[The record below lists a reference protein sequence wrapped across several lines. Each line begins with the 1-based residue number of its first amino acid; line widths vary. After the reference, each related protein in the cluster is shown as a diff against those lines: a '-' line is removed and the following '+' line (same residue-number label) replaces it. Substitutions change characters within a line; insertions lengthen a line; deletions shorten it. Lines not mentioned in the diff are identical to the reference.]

1 MKDLT
6 EALSKWGEEGTLRQL
21 LPLEHGEEGGRVRLP
36 MAGEAGKTPQ
46 WREMLDFSS
55 NDYLG
60 LSRHP
65 QLLTAAAEAMGR
77 WGTGAGAARLL
88 SGNLEIHRQL
98 EEALALL
105 TGREAALLF
114 GSGYL
119 ANIGVIPAL
128 LGRHDTVFCDRHSHA
143 SIYDGCRLAG
153 AKLHRFRHNDCNHLE
168 ELLRRHRGHNEA
180 LIIVESLYSMDGD
193 IAPLPELIT
202 LKERYQCRL
211 LVDEAHAIGVFG
223 EHGGGLCA
231 AAGVAERVDLLLGT
245 LGKALGSYGAFV
257 AGERTTI
264 AYLLNRARSFIFA
277 TAPPPATTAAGLA
290 AVKLLAA
297 EPQLLQELEQKVE
310 FFKNHLRE
318 LEIGTELG
326 PSQII
331 PLPVGKSDAA
341 LQLAATLRDKGIFT
355 VAIRPPTVP
364 AGTARL
370 RLSITRHLDE
380 NDLAEAAMLLAKA
393 WPAASGD
400 TGQAEPVAS
409 ESLADSNA
417 WRQVKIKGQSG
428 K

>member
-1 MKDLT
+1 MKDLA
-6 EALSKWGEEGTLRQL
+6 ESLSGWAQEGTLRQL
-21 LPLEHGEEGGRVRLP
+21 LPLEHGEEGGRIRLP
-36 MAGEAGKTPQ
+36 MAGEAGKAPEL
-46 WREMLDFSS
+46 REMLDFSS

-65 QLLTAAAEAMGR
+65 QLLAAAAEAMGR

-88 SGNLEIHRQL
+88 SGNLEIHRSL
-98 EEALALL
+98 EEALARL

-128 LGRHDTVFCDRHSHA
+128 VGRHDTVFGDRHNHA
-143 SIYDGCRLAG
+143 SIHDGCRLAG

-168 ELLRRHRGHNEA
+168 DLLRRHRGANEA

-193 IAPLPELIT
+193 IAPLPELLT

-223 EHGGGLCA
+223 DHGGGLCA
-231 AAGVAERVDLLLGT
+231 AAGLAERVDLLVGT

-290 AVKLLAA
+290 AVELLAA
-297 EPQLLQELEQKVE
+297 KPQLLKELTQKVE
-310 FFKNHLRE
+310 FFKSHLRE

-331 PLPVGKSDAA
+331 PLPVGQSEAA

-380 NDLAEAAMLLAKA
+380 NDLATAALLLAKA
-393 WPAASGD
+393 WPVANGGA
-400 TGQAEPVAS
+400 GQQAPVDPEA
-409 ESLADSNA
+409 LADPNA
-417 WRQVKIKGQSG
+417 WRRVKIKGPRG